1 MTIHQVRRLI
11 RLHEKAT
18 RHSNEYKKLSG
29 DMSAQSKALRH
40 LDKADRLYFQ
50 VRTLIRDC
58 ASVATIPER
67 NLPDAGFSARQY

>member
-18 RHSNEYKKLSG
+18 KHSDKYKRLAG
-29 DMSAQSKALRH
+29 DLSAQSKALGH
-40 LDKADRLYFQ
+40 LDKADRLYSQ

-58 ASVATIPER
+58 ASVKV
-67 NLPDAGFSARQY
+67 

>member
-29 DMSAQSKALRH
+29 DMSAQSKALGH
-40 LDKADRLYFQ
+40 LDKADRLYSQ

-58 ASVATIPER
+58 ASVKV
-67 NLPDAGFSARQY
+67 